1 MITRVARVVVSVRA
15 HLLIP
20 AQRRPV
26 RVRVQPRARV
36 RVLQSN
42 LRPVRESGA
51 ALARLAVR
59 AVHDP
64 VRVRLP
70 AVVRDR
76 RHRLLTAAGRVGD
89 RLRVERERCRGVLEF
104 QRAAARDEGID
115 GVGGDDVRERGD
127 AREGERGG
135 GCAATHWSWSV
146 MKRATRSASRA
157 STSRALGMSP
167 PWVDA
172 CESSYEI
179 V

>member
-42 LRPVRESGA
+42 LRPVRESAA
-51 ALARLAVR
+51 ALARLVVR
-59 AVHDP
+59 PVHDP
-64 VRVRLP
+64 VRVCLP

-76 RHRLLTAAGRVGD
+76 RHRLLTAAGCVGD

-115 GVGGDDVRERGD
+115 GVGGDDVRERGE

-135 GCAATHWSWSV
+135 GCAATH
-146 MKRATRSASRA
+146 RRGA
-157 STSRALGMSP
+157 
-167 PWVDA
+167 
-172 CESSYEI
+172 
-179 V
+179 